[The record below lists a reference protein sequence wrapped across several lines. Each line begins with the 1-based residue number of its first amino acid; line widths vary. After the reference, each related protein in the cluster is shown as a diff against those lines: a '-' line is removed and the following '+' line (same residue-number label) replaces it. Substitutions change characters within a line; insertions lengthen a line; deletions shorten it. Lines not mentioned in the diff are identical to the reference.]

1 MWCVSMC
8 MHMWVCICVQIC
20 LSMCTH
26 VEITGCPQVSL
37 SIALH
42 FFFLFLR
49 QGLSLKQEFDVS
61 TRLADEQICLS
72 LASPPLLQCPAELI
86 RVVTCSDISTEVICE
101 LIISYLLIYTD
112 CLFSASDTNG
122 APSGPQRRM
131 EKAEEWV

>member
-1 MWCVSMC
+1 MYAYVGTYMC
-8 MHMWVCICVQIC
+8 ANMPLHVYTCGDYR
-20 LSMCTH
+20 LS
-26 VEITGCPQVSL
+26 TGIFINCS
-37 SIALH
+37 AL
-42 FFFLFLR
+42 FFLFLR

-101 LIISYLLIYTD
+101 LIFSYLLIYTD